1 MCDRYVVGEV
11 QGYDVIYIPEKDI
24 VFCKNTAIRLSV
36 LDEAVK
42 SHTISSTIEE
52 KNLTITKDNDTL
64 CLGCLTTTLDNYRAM
79 KRKISKLKL

>member
-1 MCDRYVVGEV
+1 MCDRYVVGEI

-52 KNLTITKDNDTL
+52 KNLTITKYNGTL

>member
-1 MCDRYVVGEV
+1 MCDRYVVGEI

-24 VFCKNTAIRLSV
+24 VFCKNTAIKLSV
-36 LDEAVK
+36 LDKAVK

-52 KNLTITKDNDTL
+52 KNLTITKDNGIL

-79 KRKISKLKL
+79 KRKISKLKF

>member
-1 MCDRYVVGEV
+1 MCDRYVVGEI

-24 VFCKNTAIRLSV
+24 VFCKNTAIKLSV
-36 LDEAVK
+36 LDKAVK

-52 KNLTITKDNDTL
+52 KNLTITKDNSTL

-79 KRKISKLKL
+79 KRKISKLKF